1 MCTAHLGT
9 VGVPSGL
16 DGTPGTGREGR
27 EGGVGFAPE
36 DGRGGGGCL
45 LPLEKEKQL
54 QVHWKCSYKYYKSKS
69 QTCNLWCTTVVA
81 RIKWDQD
88 TSCQILPINHFASLL
103 SRSNKKH
110 NNNNKKGA
118 YTHIK
123 KTDFFPPLWEISVRS
138 NSPGT
143 NLGGEGIRA
152 GSGTWQ
158 CLVEKWIFC
167 NVPKLVR

>member
-1 MCTAHLGT
+1 MHCSPWYSWST
-9 VGVPSGL
+9 VWSWWHAR
-16 DGTPGTGREGR
+16 DGTRRAWGWCGICTRGRSRWRRLSASPWER
-27 EGGVGFAPE
+27 
-36 DGRGGGGCL
+36 
-45 LPLEKEKQL
+45 KQL
-54 QVHWKCSYKYYKSKS
+54 QVYWKCSYKHYKGKS

-88 TSCQILPINHFASLL
+88 TSCQILPINHFAPLL

-143 NLGGEGIRA
+143 NLGGERIRA
-152 GSGTWQ
+152 GSGTWR
-158 CLVEKWIFC
+158 CLVEKCIFC